1 MDTSSF
7 LSSWAVSPIEFVFGW
22 VKAPFD
28 YLSSKI

>member
-7 LSSWAVSPIEFVFGW
+7 LSSWAVSPFEFLLGW
-22 VKAPFD
+22 VKAPFV